1 MQLVQALILGFIGT
15 IIVRWVARRVFFSP
29 FRNIP
34 GPPSASFLKGNYLQL
49 TDRLGGENWTKNV
62 AQTYGPAFKLSA
74 PFGQTW
80 LFVYDPKAMYS
91 VAIKDQEA
99 WEKNLTNFYNL
110 LLGPGLLTTE
120 GAQHRRQRK
129 MLTPVFSAAHLRNV
143 TPLFYETSYKLR
155 DAIMAELRGAPKEV
169 DVLNWMG
176 RAALELIG
184 QGALG
189 YSFDPLVEDVPDS
202 FADSV
207 KSFFGTLN
215 NLGVLRFIGEY
226 ASRIGPAWLRGKIVD
241 WTPIDRVRKMRRVV
255 DVMHTRSMEIMEEK
269 RRAVL
274 RGDDALMAQIGE
286 GKDVMSILLKANMA
300 ADAKE
305 KLTDDELIAQMSV
318 FILAGM
324 DTTSN
329 AASRILHILSQ
340 RPEVQKKLRLELSEA
355 HMSGDVDYEQL
366 MELPYLDAVCRE
378 TLRLYSPVHVLSRRA
393 VKDTVLPL
401 SEPILST
408 GGSTISEV
416 PVPKGSVVV
425 LGLWAS
431 NTNSA
436 LWGEDAYEWKPE
448 RWLSPLP
455 PEVEEA
461 RIPGVY
467 SNLMSFFGGGRSC
480 IGFKYAQ
487 LELKVVLSVLL
498 RSFMFEPTGQPI
510 YWNHAGVMY
519 PTVGKTSL
527 KPEMPL
533 IVSKL
538 Y

>member
-1 MQLVQALILGFIGT
+1 MQLVQALALCFIGA
-15 IIVRWVARRVFFSP
+15 IIIRWAARKLFLSP
-29 FRNIP
+29 FCNIP
-34 GPPSASFLKGNYLQL
+34 GPPSASFLKGNYLKL
-49 TDRLGGENWTKNV
+49 TDRLGWENWTKYV
-62 AQTYGPAFKLSA
+62 AQTYGPVSRLGA
-74 PFGQTW
+74 PFGKTW

-91 VAIKDQEA
+91 VAIKDQDA
-99 WEKNLTNFYNL
+99 WEKNLTNFHNL

-155 DAIMAELRGAPKEV
+155 DAIATELSGTSKEV

-176 RAALELIG
+176 RTALELIG

-189 YSFDPLVEDVPDS
+189 YSFDPLVEDVSDS
-202 FADSV
+202 LAESV

-215 NLGVLRFIGEY
+215 SLGRLRFVGEY
-226 ASRIGPAWLRGKIVD
+226 TSRIGPAWLRSKIVG
-241 WTPIDRVRKMRRVV
+241 WTPIERVQKMKNVV
-255 DVMHTRSMEIMEEK
+255 EVMYTRSMEIMEQK
-269 RRAVL
+269 RRAIL
-274 RGDDALMAQIGE
+274 RGDDALTAHIGE
-286 GKDVMSILLKANMA
+286 GKDVMSILLKANMT

-305 KLTDDELIAQMSV
+305 RLTDDELIAQMSV

-329 AASRILHILSQ
+329 ASSRILHILSQ
-340 RPEVQKKLRLELSEA
+340 RPEVQEKLRSEILEA
-355 HMSGDVDYEQL
+355 QMSGDIDYDQL
-366 MELPYLDAVCRE
+366 MELPYLDAICRE
-378 TLRLYSPVHVLSRRA
+378 TLRLYSPVQILSRRA

-401 SEPILST
+401 SEPIRGT
-408 GGSTISEV
+408 DGSTISQIS
-416 PVPKGSVVV
+416 VPKDTVVV

-436 LWGEDAYEWKPE
+436 LWGEDVYEWKPE

-455 PEVEEA
+455 REVEEA

-498 RSFMFEPTGQPI
+498 RNFKFELTEKTI
-510 YWNHAGVMY
+510 FWNHAGVMY
-519 PTVGKTSL
+519 PTVGKTSR

-533 IVSKL
+533 IVTKL
-538 Y
+538 